1 MPALFT
7 RLDSSAK
14 LAFACGEFKKEK
26 KKKSSKKTEPFM
38 VSRRP
43 PGWVKG
49 EDFEKPAPATLGR
62 NLKGSE
68 DPTGNALAQLDA
80 ECVLRPLSPAW
91 VAGDLQPLFAA
102 PAQARARSKHK
113 TFPGRRAGARSPPT
127 SEQVRATRSLMKSSG
142 KESSKCL
149 PEATE
154 LTFLVTCKISGWSGQ
169 M

>member
-1 MPALFT
+1 MENLK
-7 RLDSSAK
+7 RK
-14 LAFACGEFKKEK
+14 K

-49 EDFEKPAPATLGR
+49 EDFEKPALATLGR

-91 VAGDLQPLFAA
+91 VAGDLQLLFAA
-102 PAQARARSKHK
+102 PAQAGARSKHK

-127 SEQVRATRSLMKSSG
+127 NKQVQATRSLRKASG

-154 LTFLVTCKISGWSGQ
+154 LTFLVNCKIFSWSGQ